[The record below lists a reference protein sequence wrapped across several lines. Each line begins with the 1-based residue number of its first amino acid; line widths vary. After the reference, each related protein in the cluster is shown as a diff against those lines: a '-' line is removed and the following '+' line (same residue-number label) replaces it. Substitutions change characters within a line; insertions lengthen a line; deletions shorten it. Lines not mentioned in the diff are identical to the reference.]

1 MIDDGRAYRKPAVE
15 HRRRRRSHAGLLEID
30 DDLAIDP
37 VGVTFKSCRD
47 PFVEPDWDRCQTV
60 QNATTDDMIFD
71 VASLISILSEA
82 ITLSAGDIIVTGTP
96 SGVGMARKPQLFMQ
110 DGDICEIELEGVG
123 TLRNYIADEV
133 MAAKLH

>member
-1 MIDDGRAYRKPAVE
+1 
-15 HRRRRRSHAGLLEID
+15 
-30 DDLAIDP
+30 
-37 VGVTFKSCRD
+37 
-47 PFVEPDWDRCQTV
+47 
-60 QNATTDDMIFD
+60 MIFD